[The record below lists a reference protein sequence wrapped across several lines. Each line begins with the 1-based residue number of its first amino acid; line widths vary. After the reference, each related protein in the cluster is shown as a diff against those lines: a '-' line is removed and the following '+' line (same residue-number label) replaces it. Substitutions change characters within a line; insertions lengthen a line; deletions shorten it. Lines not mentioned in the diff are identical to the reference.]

1 MESCVPLMTVKYL
14 PVRSILYTSTCI
26 CYYAI
31 QQPLQAEVRIL
42 DVAVVDDATLQLFA
56 RRSLDKVHQLAQ
68 IEYLTSTTES
78 STVIFTEAT
87 IKVMM

>member
-14 PVRSILYTSTCI
+14 PVRTTLYTSTSA

-31 QQPLQAEVRIL
+31 QQPLQAEVRL
-42 DVAVVDDATLQLFA
+42 LNFDVINDATFQLFA

-68 IEYLTSTTES
+68 IEYLSSTSKS
-78 STVIFTEAT
+78 STVVFTEAT
-87 IKVMM
+87 IKVM

>member
-14 PVRSILYTSTCI
+14 PVRTTLYTSTCV

-31 QQPLQAEVRIL
+31 QQPLQAEVKLFDFTAIN
-42 DVAVVDDATLQLFA
+42 DATLQLFA

-68 IEYLTSTTES
+68 IEYLTPTSKS
-78 STVIFTEAT
+78 STVVFTDAT
-87 IKVMM
+87 IKVM

>member
-68 IEYLTSTTES
+68 IEYLTSTES

>member
-14 PVRSILYTSTCI
+14 PVRTTLYTSTCA

-31 QQPLQAEVRIL
+31 QQPLQAEVRL
-42 DVAVVDDATLQLFA
+42 LYFDVINDPTFQLFA

-68 IEYLTSTTES
+68 IEYLS
-78 STVIFTEAT
+78 STSKSSAVVFTEAT
-87 IKVMM
+87 IKVM